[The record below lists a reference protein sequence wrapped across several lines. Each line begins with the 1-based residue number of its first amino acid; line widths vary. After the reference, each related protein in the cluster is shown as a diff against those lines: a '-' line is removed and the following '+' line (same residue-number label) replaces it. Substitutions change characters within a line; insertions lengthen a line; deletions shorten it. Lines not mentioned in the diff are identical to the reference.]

1 MLPVIN
7 QLTWR
12 ARTLLNL
19 DAPLHDLPKHPK
31 RVLPKVDPG
40 KGVSAE
46 YHLKRFY
53 LALNLLNVEHKDLV
67 CRLFPYTFEPRASS
81 WFLSLQDNAIEN
93 WDGFERVFKS
103 KFRNQKT
110 VATLMK

>member
-1 MLPVIN
+1 MLPIIN

-53 LALNLLNVEHKDLV
+53 LALNLLSVEHEDV
-67 CRLFPYTFEPRASS
+67 VYRLFPYTFDARASS
-81 WFLSLQDNAIEN
+81 WFFSLHTNSITNLD
-93 WDGFERVFKS
+93 DFERVFIS
-103 KFRNQKT
+103 KFGNQKT
-110 VATLMK
+110 IATLMK